1 MDQNIGKSTI
11 YFSFDSADVEMKL
24 EPVNKF
30 SEYIKPRKNVI
41 LPAVK
46 YSRIDS
52 LKARVFTI
60 SYRTEKVN
68 SKIFGNPSLMIWS
81 FVVQMTTHFVR
92 DFQENPISPFRDPL
106 MLHML
111 MRKLESMPAGSSSP
125 NPWPTSTKSIN
136 FVNLATKLVKIC
148 QMWNAKSSKTS
159 FEKIRLREYAYWKQL
174 LKHCTKNEVFH

>member
-11 YFSFDSADVEMKL
+11 YFSFDVEMKL

-60 SYRTEKVN
+60 SYRTEKLN

-125 NPWPTSTKSIN
+125 NPWPTSTKSMN
-136 FVNLATKLVKIC
+136 FVNLVTKLAKIC